1 MDDPVPPRTGCR
13 VFGHGRRLLGFVFAC
28 PPVPALGS
36 PALND
41 DTKIQ
46 VQQATDLVELIG
58 EHLSLKPRGKEFIGL
73 CPFHDDSSP
82 SMYVSPAKQIFKC
95 FSCGAGGDAFSFV
108 MKYHK
113 MDFREA
119 LEHLAQRSGIELKPM
134 GQRES
139 KQASERQRVKDANE
153 QALKFFRA
161 MLSKDGVGDTA
172 RDYLNNR
179 GVSDEM
185 LERFQ
190 LGYAPDAWDELV
202 RAARVRK
209 WDERGLLA
217 AGLLK
222 ARDSG
227 GSYDAMRH
235 RLIFPILDRLGRPI
249 AFGGRKLRD
258 EDEPKYLNSPETALF
273 HKSRALYGIHAASQ
287 AIMKTRTAVIVE
299 GYTDV
304 IACHQA
310 GFENVVATLGTS
322 LTREHAG
329 ELRRYAERVVL
340 VFDGDEAGMKA
351 ADRAIE
357 VFLTAEVDVAIAVLP
372 GGQDPADLLKNH
384 EDGPQQWERAIND
397 AVDALDY
404 QLARLKKQWD
414 EAGSITGKQQQVEAF
429 LQRLAE
435 LGIAKSHP
443 IRRGIVVNRVAEL
456 TGLTDHA
463 VSDILERLKP
473 RPPRKAAQPQP
484 GPQKPSPG
492 GAADIDDLNA
502 RVAAEAHAMAEGDAG
517 PMEDDADMVLDAG
530 VPTPR
535 IRALQRAER
544 EYLGALLRDGSL
556 FAEVTVDGQHL
567 DEAITP
573 VDLFTHSGRR
583 LYQRM
588 FDALCAGE
596 SVSLNQLCA
605 RLSEL
610 GESDLSELAI
620 AAESEAEDKCG
631 DSHDRLRAMGTDAAR
646 ALIRRQ
652 QQVAYEQTKNKPADN
667 DPKSAAAKLA
677 AVREHLGQSPS
688 PVRIMRV
695 RK

>member
-1 MDDPVPPRTGCR
+1 
-13 VFGHGRRLLGFVFAC
+13 
-28 PPVPALGS
+28 
-36 PALND
+36 
-41 DTKIQ
+41 
-46 VQQATDLVELIG
+46 
-58 EHLSLKPRGKEFIGL
+58 
-73 CPFHDDSSP
+73 
-82 SMYVSPAKQIFKC
+82 MYVSPAKQIFKC
-95 FSCGAGGDAFSFV
+95 FACGAGGDAFSFV

-119 LEHLAQRSGIELKPM
+119 LEHLAQRSGIELKPR
-134 GQRES
+134 GQQES
-139 KQASERQRVKDANE
+139 KQASERQKVKEANE

-161 MLSKDGVGDTA
+161 MLSKDGVGDIA
-172 RDYLNNR
+172 RGYLKTR

-185 LERFQ
+185 VERFQ

-202 RAARVRK
+202 RAARARK
-209 WDERGLLA
+209 WDERGLRA

-227 GSYDAMRH
+227 GSYDALRH

-287 AIMKTRTAVIVE
+287 AIMKSRTAVIVE

-322 LTREHAG
+322 LTKEHAS

-357 VFLTAEVDVAIAVLP
+357 VFLTAEVDVGIAVLP
-372 GGQDPADLLKNH
+372 GGQDPADLLHNH
-384 EDGPQQWERAIND
+384 DDGNEQWQQAIDD

-404 QLARLKKQWD
+404 QFARLKQSWD
-414 EAGSITGKQQQVEAF
+414 NAGSITGKQQQVEAF
-429 LQRLAE
+429 LQKLAE

-473 RPPRKAAQPQP
+473 RPRPRPRPRNDAKEQTGGRGNSHAPSQP
-484 GPQKPSPG
+484 SV
-492 GAADIDDLNA
+492 DVDDLNA
-502 RVAAEAHAMAEGDAG
+502 QAAAAAESE
-517 PMEDDADMVLDAG
+517 MEDDADLALDSG

-544 EYLGALLRDGSL
+544 EYLGALLHDPSL

-573 VDLFTHSGRR
+573 VDLFTHAGRR

-596 SVSLNQLCA
+596 ALSLNELCA

-610 GESDLSELAI
+610 GETDLSELAI
-620 AAESEAEDKCG
+620 AVESEADDKCAG
-631 DSHDRLRAMGTDAAR
+631 SHDQLRAMGTDAAR

-652 QQVAYEQTKNKPADN
+652 QQQAYEQSKGEQAQ
-667 DPKSAAAKLA
+667 DPKSAAEKIA
-677 AVREHLGQSPS
+677 AMREQLNQSPA
-688 PVRIMRV
+688 PGRIMRV